1 MGLDETTSRVLDLL
15 QWVTELS
22 NVVHDIDTER
32 KTLGLACLNGVPQKR
47 AINGENLETLGKR
60 RRVEEHEQAE
70 LAM

>member
-22 NVVHDIDTER
+22 NVVQDIDAER
-32 KTLGLACLNGVPQKR
+32 KTLGLACPNGVPQKR

-60 RRVEEHEQAE
+60 RRVEDHEQTE